1 MRIIGKTTTYQ
12 GKEHRSITGR
22 TVRIIAVLKGAAT
35 QNHNPDADDADDA
48 YLSSDEAIV
57 AAGGVSADDRVEVL
71 VWGEAQQRFSFVSM
85 DPLATDLACFAH
97 LAR

>member
-35 QNHNPDADDADDA
+35 QNHNPDADDA
-48 YLSSDEAIV
+48 YLNSDEAIV

>member
-22 TVRIIAVLKGAAT
+22 TVRIIGVLKGAAT
-35 QNHNPDADDADDA
+35 QNHNPDADDA
-48 YLSSDEAIV
+48 YLNSDEAIV

>member
-1 MRIIGKTTTYQ
+1 MRIVGKTTTYQ

-35 QNHNPDADDADDA
+35 QNHNPDADDA

>member
-35 QNHNPDADDADDA
+35 QKQNPDADDA